1 MMAKELTVN
10 IPSAT
15 VDEAIEQLNIKGVF
29 NLYYEQPFETT
40 VDENGYGVELQE
52 NQDIKL
58 HIVVEEDI
66 EVNTTLQLV
75 SETLQVAVQE
85 IIQADIS
92 LHIEPIQFDDINLPN
107 GWMICYGESVGSKRE
122 NTIYLD
128 PQAAFGTGVHETTQD
143 CLQIILNDR
152 LDDMNVFDIGT
163 GSGVLAI
170 ASAIKGAVNVTAI
183 DIEPVEREVAHQANL
198 NEISNITVHQ
208 VDIIEENYDF
218 PNNIDWT
225 IINIGA
231 DETVKVIEQHR
242 LYEKTS
248 KFLIS
253 GVVEWNEEKVKTYLG
268 NVGFKVLERI
278 QSNEWVTAL
287 YSK

>member
-1 MMAKELTVN
+1 MAKELTVN
-10 IPSAT
+10 IPSAA

-40 VDENGYGVELQE
+40 VDENGYGVEIQE
-52 NQDIKL
+52 NRDIKL

-66 EVNTTLQLV
+66 EVNAILQLV
-75 SETLQVAVQE
+75 SETLQVSVHE
-85 IIQADIS
+85 ITQADIS
-92 LHIEPIQFDDINLPN
+92 LHIDPIQFDDINLPN
-107 GWMICYGESVGSKRE
+107 GWMICYGECVGSKRE
-122 NTIYLD
+122 NSIYLD

-143 CLQIILNDR
+143 CLQIILNDQ

-170 ASAIKGAVNVTAI
+170 AAAIKGAVNVTAI
-183 DIEPVEREVAHQANL
+183 DIEPVEREVAHQATL
-198 NEISNITVHQ
+198 NEVSNITVHQ

-268 NVGFKVLERI
+268 NVGFKVSERI